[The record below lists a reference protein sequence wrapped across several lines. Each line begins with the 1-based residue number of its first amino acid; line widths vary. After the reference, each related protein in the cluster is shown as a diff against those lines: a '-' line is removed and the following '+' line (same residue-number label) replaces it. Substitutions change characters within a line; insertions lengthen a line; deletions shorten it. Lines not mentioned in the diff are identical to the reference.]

1 MKKNKEIKIR
11 SLTGIKTTDSKF
23 VEQLNLKK
31 SLNLF
36 ECFALWLCSFIL
48 LCKNPHDSRLCLN
61 KSLLNSKLRDDCF
74 LRPPK
79 QKINDAVHGV

>member
-1 MKKNKEIKIR
+1 MKKNKEINIR

-48 LCKNPHDSRLCLN
+48 LWKNPHDSRLCLN
-61 KSLLNSKLRDDCF
+61 KSLRDDCF
-74 LRPPK
+74 LRSPK